1 MKRMKNAF
9 SSLLA
14 AVAVWSMASVQA
26 DVLYSPG
33 GHFENRGPGYDLP
46 PQPRPPGHPGHPY
59 PPGPGEPPRRPP
71 PNQPPPPHRPP
82 PPPPPPHRPP
92 PPPPPR
98 YPPPPPPR
106 PAPGPYEEVVTIY
119 FGQWVTNGRLFLGQN
134 LGMYRGYELS
144 YVEVDVNDVA
154 QNSTAGLVINGQTYD
169 TEYLSGWLT
178 NLVPPS
184 GFIVGQNMN
193 LLEVQ
198 IFGQAYVNNVR
209 VYLRRW

>member
-26 DVLYSPG
+26 DVLYSPDG
-33 GHFENRGPGYDLP
+33 RYDGRGPGYNLP

-59 PPGPGEPPRRPP
+59 PPGPGQPPRRPP
-71 PNQPPPPHRPP
+71 PHR
-82 PPPPPPHRPP
+82 
-92 PPPPPR
+92 PPPPR
-98 YPPPPPPR
+98 YPPPPPSR

-134 LGMYRGYELS
+134 LGMFRGYELS

-193 LLEVQ
+193 FLEVQ